1 MVHMELVIEKNV
13 MMKQY
18 NFDIAMSAN
27 VSESVV
33 QDMVTAIVEKQT
45 GRQVKSIETN
55 HNNGLFAGF
64 TVIFDAH
71 NKVRPFVPTKEFVVQ
86 NWDEH

>member
-1 MVHMELVIEKNV
+1 

-45 GRQVKSIETN
+45 GRQVKALKPIIVMER
-55 HNNGLFAGF
+55 LLALL
-64 TVIFDAH
+64 
-71 NKVRPFVPTKEFVVQ
+71 
-86 NWDEH
+86 